1 MKQQAD
7 SPEIPSQSTAMKG
20 VKTPD
25 PPEHSY
31 LTQAWNRNESKG
43 IIAIGY
49 KTGLVQF
56 VPFNHSS

>member
-7 SPEIPSQSTAMKG
+7 SPPEISPQSAAKKG

-31 LTQAWNRNESKG
+31 LKKAYNRNESKRV
-43 IIAIGY
+43 IAMGY
-49 KTGLVQF
+49 KMGLCTICAT
-56 VPFNHSS
+56 